1 MEYNLIL
8 SIKFPEGG
16 MSVEVPEVRMRRDSE
31 GEGKVRARCSVVLD
45 GEFVVHGVKLVEGE
59 NGLFVSMPARRTS
72 KGRYVEVAHPLTA
85 EMREKIR
92 EAVERSYT
100 AS

>member
-1 MEYNLIL
+1 ME
-8 SIKFPEGG
+8 
-16 MSVEVPEVRMRRDSE
+16 VTEVRVRKVGD
-31 GEGKVRARCSVVLD
+31 GEGRVRARCSVVLD
-45 GEFVVHGVKLVEGE
+45 GQFVVHGVKLIEGE

-72 KGRYVEVAHPLTA
+72 QGRYVEVAHPLTA

-92 EAVERSYT
+92 EAVERSYA

>member
-1 MEYNLIL
+1 ME
-8 SIKFPEGG
+8 
-16 MSVEVPEVRMRRDSE
+16 VTEVRVRRVSD

-59 NGLFVSMPARRTS
+59 NGLFVSMPSRRTS
-72 KGRYVEVAHPLTA
+72 QGRYVEVAHPLTA

-92 EAVERSYT
+92 AAVERSYA